1 MVSLFLSTALV
12 ISSAGCGAQPQSVFD
27 QNGNPIAVEDDDDDG
42 GGGGFF
48 GPILAPFGFSKKH
61 SSKAGVVKSPGI
73 SSGSSSTSQNSVNS
87 TKPVGGSSSTG
98 GTGISSG
105 SHGGIGGGGSS
116 AS

>member
-12 ISSAGCGAQPQSVFD
+12 ISSAGCGPQQQVVYD
-27 QNGNPIAVEDDDDDG
+27 QDGNPITVEEDDDDDD
-42 GGGGFF
+42 GFF
-48 GPILAPFGFSKKH
+48 GRILTPFGFSKKH
-61 SSKAGVVKSPGI
+61 SSQTGVVRPLGV
-73 SSGSSSTSQNSVNS
+73 SSGSSSTSSVNS
-87 TKPVGGSSSTG
+87 NSSLTKPVGQSSSAG